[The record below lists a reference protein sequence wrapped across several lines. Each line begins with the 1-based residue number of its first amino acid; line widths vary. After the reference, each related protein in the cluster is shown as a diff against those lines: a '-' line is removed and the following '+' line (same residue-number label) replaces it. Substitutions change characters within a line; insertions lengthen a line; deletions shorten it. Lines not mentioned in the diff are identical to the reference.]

1 MIRPSS
7 TGGKDHLTITWK
19 FYEGVIAHIPIKM
32 ESKSNSI
39 FYLGMSGLHFQ
50 YRIESSREPRIY
62 NSFDEIIEN
71 YIKPVNRFMQDVATN
86 RKFLPI
92 ALDVIEER
100 LKLDRQKDSSVIHY
114 YFGCSSQLP

>member
-62 NSFDEIIEN
+62 NSFDEIIES

>member
-1 MIRPSS
+1 
-7 TGGKDHLTITWK
+7 
-19 FYEGVIAHIPIKM
+19 M